1 MDCHNANVRFNNIF
15 HYLLSTCVRKFIE
28 FTLSSRYLLRS
39 QSHFYCKSR
48 VYILQVHK
56 RSVTTSKNHIDPLSR
71 QGSALTG
78 SYFHPLFYPPL
89 LLPTFF
95 VNASGIITFSFIQTA
110 KVLAA
115 SRSRESESKFTLP
128 KYLSSFAKIIKLSS
142 MKMTR
147 HLFPS

>member
-78 SYFHPLFYPPL
+78 SYFHPLFYPPPPAPPPPDIL
-89 LLPTFF
+89 
-95 VNASGIITFSFIQTA
+95 
-110 KVLAA
+110 
-115 SRSRESESKFTLP
+115 RERIWHNNFLFHSNSQSPGSK
-128 KYLSSFAKIIKLSS
+128 
-142 MKMTR
+142 
-147 HLFPS
+147 